1 MCMPQSRSTKDE
13 RLKVDLGD
21 LELDLKKSV
30 RYQVVLD
37 GVRAEVETPASFALK
52 FSLLANL
59 PVTKVKHLMRS
70 LPAVMWTGKRKSQAL
85 SLLNLIEEAGGS
97 GRVVEEEYA
106 PDMEHVAGEKSTRGK
121 VCPKCGFPIKK
132 EDLFCN
138 FCMTPVD
145 EGERQSLQVTVPC
158 RRGSSAAYRYLF
170 LILLGVAALILVLF
184 LRG

>member
-1 MCMPQSRSTKDE
+1 M
-13 RLKVDLGD
+13 KVDLGD
-21 LELDLKKSV
+21 IELDLKKSV

-37 GVRAEVETPASFALK
+37 GVRTEVETPASFALK

-59 PVTKVKHLMRS
+59 PVTKVKHLMRL
-70 LPAVMWTGKRKSQAL
+70 LPAVLWTGQRKSQAL
-85 SLLNLIEEAGGS
+85 SLLNLVEEAGGT
-97 GRVVEEEYA
+97 GRVVEEEYT

-145 EGERQSLQVTVPC
+145 EGKQQSLHITSPY
-158 RRGSSAAYRYLF
+158 RRGSSAAYRCLF
-170 LILLGVAALILVLF
+170 LILLGVAALILVFF